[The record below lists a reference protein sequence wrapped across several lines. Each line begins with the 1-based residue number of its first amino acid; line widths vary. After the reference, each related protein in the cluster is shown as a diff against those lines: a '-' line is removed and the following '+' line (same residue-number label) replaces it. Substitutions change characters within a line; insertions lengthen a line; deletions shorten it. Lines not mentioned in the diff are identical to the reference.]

1 MQTDSTTAHLLH
13 LTLAIDCQSAGGGSS
28 VLHTGQGIPGPPQSS
43 CGQPCSGLLLADPA
57 VVAEADLRRLRQVSR
72 PRSTGIHAPHPS
84 FGSMTKKWALRA
96 PMPERLS

>member
-13 LTLAIDCQSAGGGSS
+13 LTLAIDCQSAGSRGGSS

-72 PRSTGIHAPHPS
+72 PRSTASMLRIPHSAP
-84 FGSMTKKWALRA
+84 
-96 PMPERLS
+96 